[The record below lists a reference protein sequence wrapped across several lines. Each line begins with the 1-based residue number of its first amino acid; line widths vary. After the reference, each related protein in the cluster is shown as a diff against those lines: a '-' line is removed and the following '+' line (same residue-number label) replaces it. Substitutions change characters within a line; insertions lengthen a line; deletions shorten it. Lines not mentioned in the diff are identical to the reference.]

1 RCRAQETREVK
12 VGTSVGTRDQ
22 TLVPGI
28 IVTAWPRRPSR
39 RHPISSVCF
48 CRVRCAMDSRRA
60 SCCNGLGTGFVSF
73 WELEPGGNAF
83 GAQLGPLYLC
93 GAVCAPAL
101 AARAYFLDTAAVR
114 QVARSAVGPRRP
126 YQLCRRCG
134 FIFRSAI
141 PEYC

>member
-1 RCRAQETREVK
+1 
-12 VGTSVGTRDQ
+12 
-22 TLVPGI
+22 
-28 IVTAWPRRPSR
+28 
-39 RHPISSVCF
+39 
-48 CRVRCAMDSRRA
+48 MDSRRA

-93 GAVCAPAL
+93 GAVCPPAL

-126 YQLCRRCG
+126 YQLPQVWFHFSFCNSRVLQRRTA
-134 FIFRSAI
+134 SI
-141 PEYC
+141 PTER